1 MDYLNTQ
8 VCVEVNFNTPVDIN
22 EQTGD
27 MNLASIQSVEKKQT
41 LKLGVFS
48 AIYRVIKCTSQF
60 NGGRF
65 IQNLSLVAP
74 SSMTLGQKQNR
85 LRQQHKRK

>member
-1 MDYLNTQ
+1 M
-8 VCVEVNFNTPVDIN
+8 
-22 EQTGD
+22 
-27 MNLASIQSVEKKQT
+27 
-41 LKLGVFS
+41 FS

-74 SSMTLGQKQNR
+74 SSMTLGQKTKTNSSA
-85 LRQQHKRK
+85 QQKRTKIATSDVDQSGRIRGGI